1 MNLPKRLELLLYTV
15 FAFPKASMMGLQTKD
30 SNQANQISAKGLL
43 LIPGNFHPDAR
54 PRINSHT
61 KILFKF
67 CKYVELFASNNNR
80 NNEMVDDFYKTGMQ
94 LAGTYTLHSSSTT
107 PQNLQEYDV
116 YL

>member
-15 FAFPKASMMGLQTKD
+15 LAFPKASMMGLQTKD

-43 LIPGNFHPDAR
+43 LIPGKFHPDAR
-54 PRINSHT
+54 PRIKSHT
-61 KILFKF
+61 EILFKF
-67 CKYVELFASNNNR
+67 CKYTELFASSNNR
-80 NNEMVDDFYKTGMQ
+80 NHQMVADIYKTGIK
-94 LAGTYTLHSSSTT
+94 LAQTYSLRSSSTT